1 MSRINTNVSAMI
13 GSRILNTNNQAL
25 SKSLE
30 RLSTGL
36 RINRGADDPA
46 GLIASENLRKQ
57 ITGTEAAIKNADRA
71 VNIVG
76 TAEGAL
82 IEVSSL
88 LLDLQ
93 GLLTEVANTGG
104 MSSEEIDANQLQ
116 VDSIINSINRISN
129 TTEFEGIKLL
139 NGSLAY
145 TTSTPTTFSDY
156 VDEANIHSAKL
167 IDGAAMTVT
176 IARTSAANTGFMAMS
191 GATISSADL
200 TLQIGSGR
208 GTTDLTFAA
217 GTSRANVITAI
228 NAVAEVTGVSA
239 ALSTNTTTVLLR
251 SRDFGSDAFVSVKL
265 LDNGGSVTQQDSEA
279 TGMVVLDEAG
289 TETLDGKDYGVDVVA
304 TVNGTSTTGD
314 GKKLTIRTSML
325 EAEFDL
331 DAAAALSAVDWN
343 IAFGVTGGGA
353 DFALGALVEANGME
367 SIGIQNIAATQ
378 LGNTTDGFLSTLK
391 SGGNNNLSGN
401 NLYTAQ
407 KIVSSAIKD
416 ISTLRGRLGS
426 FQKNVVETTL
436 NSLKV
441 TKENLSAAESAIRDT
456 DFATETATLTR
467 NQILVNAATSV
478 LAQANYAPQ
487 SVLSLL
493 G

>member
-25 SKSLE
+25 NKSLE

-57 ITGTEAAIKNADRA
+57 ITGVEAAIKNADRA

-82 IEVSSL
+82 IEVSAL

-116 VDSIINSINRISN
+116 VDSIINSINRIAN

-139 NGSLAY
+139 NGNLAY
-145 TTSTPTTFSDY
+145 TTSTPATFASY
-156 VDEANIHSAKL
+156 VDEATINSAKL
-167 IDGAAMTVT
+167 IDGATMTVV
-176 IARTSAANTGFMAMS
+176 IARTSAANTGRMFLS
-191 GATISSADL
+191 GATVSTSDL

-217 GTSRANVITAI
+217 GTTVANVRTAI
-228 NAVAEVTGVSA
+228 NAVSEVTGVSA
-239 ALSTNTTTVLLR
+239 AMHSTSTTRLALR
-251 SRDFGSDAFVSVKL
+251 SKDFGSDAYVSVKL
-265 LDNGGSVTQQDSEA
+265 LANGSGTTNPALMRILNESLTA
-279 TGMVVLDEAG
+279 T
-289 TETLDGKDYGVDVVA
+289 TDGRDYGVDVIA
-304 TVNGTSTTGD
+304 TVNGTSATGD

-325 EAEFDL
+325 EAELDL
-331 DAAAALSAVDWN
+331 DPTAALSAADWN
-343 IAFGVTGGGA
+343 ITFGVTGGGA
-353 DFALGALVEANGME
+353 DFALGALVEANAIE
-367 SIGIQNIAATQ
+367 SLGIQNIASTQ
-378 LGNTTDGFLSTLK
+378 LGDATDGYLNTIK
-391 SGGNNNLSGN
+391 SGGTNNLSSA

-407 KIVSSAIKD
+407 KIVSNAIKD
-416 ISTLRGRLGS
+416 VSTLRGRLGS

-436 NSLKV
+436 NSLKI